1 MGCKHTCKHT
11 ATHTHT
17 HMQCTHTSACTYTS
31 KCTHA
36 CTHKHTR
43 MHRRTP
49 PPPKH
54 THAFVRAHAH
64 AYKHAGM
71 QVGMNTC
78 TGRSRHLKTPPRCSW
93 KEQAVKDEAETFSAV
108 KQIQSFHLPCHF
120 PTTHHLTSNK
130 AASEDVVRSA
140 VHGSVVCCGAVQSQ
154 VQYSAV

>member
-1 MGCKHTCKHT
+1 MCDGVQAHMQAHSHTHAHAYAVHTHIRMHIHKQMHTCMHT
-11 ATHTHT
+11 QTHPY
-17 HMQCTHTSACTYTS
+17 A
-31 KCTHA
+31 
-36 CTHKHTR
+36 
-43 MHRRTP
+43 P

-64 AYKHAGM
+64 AHKHADM
-71 QVGMNTC
+71 QVGMNTY
-78 TGRSRHLKTPPRCSW
+78 TGRSRHLRTPPRCSW